1 MAAFSKAIPWKII
14 DPFHQVVW
22 LSLVSEVFN
31 LAQFG
36 FKSRQPLYIFFL
48 AVCRPKLIVHD
59 RRGLFHLI
67 GKLGHRVS
75 CTVKGL
81 AYGRL
86 SLTKIFKG

>member
-36 FKSRQPLYIFFL
+36 FKSRQPLYSFFF
-48 AVCRPKLIVHD
+48 
-59 RRGLFHLI
+59 G
-67 GKLGHRVS
+67 
-75 CTVKGL
+75 
-81 AYGRL
+81 
-86 SLTKIFKG
+86 SLPTNIDSS